1 MTLRLFWTWKVRKL
15 DFQGFQQTPDGAS
28 SVRCWKYLLHTS
40 PFLPCLSCRPLLA
53 GAVTFVCPSF
63 TSPPYHLILSL
74 TAYYTLQ
81 CTLHTRPYTLQC
93 TLHTTHSTLYMAYCQ
108 LDTSQSTQHIAHCIL
123 HTTDKI
129 LHTAY
134 CILHTTVVTLVFNRM
149 PYFHFCW
156 GASFQNSF
164 ISLCPCV
171 KILIVEIG
179 GFVFFDEL

>member
-1 MTLRLFWTWKVRKL
+1 MRWRQGIGAEVSWFLILVKETLAELANMVISCNRMTLRLFWTWKVRKL
-15 DFQGFQQTPDGAS
+15 DFQGFQQTTDGAS

-129 LHTAY
+129 LHNAH
-134 CILHTTVVTLVFNRM
+134 C
-149 PYFHFCW
+149 
-156 GASFQNSF
+156 
-164 ISLCPCV
+164 SLYAAHYN
-171 KILIVEIG
+171 LQT
-179 GFVFFDEL
+179 